1 MTVEWEFYERG
12 VDVEAYMEQM
22 TDEAKK
28 EGALAVYQKV
38 EMTKTPSFYATLVRK
53 PVVVLVITEDWCGDA
68 MMNVP
73 ILRRLAELAQ
83 IDVRVVLRDEDV
95 TLIDRHL
102 TNGGRS
108 IPIFLALDQEGKVI
122 QKWGPRAR
130 VVQRDVEQLMS
141 ELPEKEDLNFEE
153 KRQEA
158 IRTLTHRYATSQSY
172 WRAVHDELV
181 DWLASCN

>member
-1 MTVEWEFYERG
+1 MTVEWAFYERG
-12 VDVEAYMEQM
+12 IDVEQYMDQM
-22 TDEAKK
+22 IDEAKR

-53 PVVVLVITEDWCGDA
+53 PVVVLVITEEWCGDA
-68 MMNVP
+68 MMSVP
-73 ILRRLAELAQ
+73 ILRRIAELAQ

-102 TNGGRS
+102 TNGSRS
-108 IPIFLALDQEGKVI
+108 IPIFLALDQKGEVV

-130 VVQRDVEQLMS
+130 AVQQDVDQIMD
-141 ELPEKEDLNFEE
+141 ELPEKEDSNFDDEQ
-153 KRQEA
+153 REA
-158 IRTLTHRYATSQSY
+158 IHTLTHRYATSQSY
-172 WRAVHDELV
+172 WRAVHDEIV